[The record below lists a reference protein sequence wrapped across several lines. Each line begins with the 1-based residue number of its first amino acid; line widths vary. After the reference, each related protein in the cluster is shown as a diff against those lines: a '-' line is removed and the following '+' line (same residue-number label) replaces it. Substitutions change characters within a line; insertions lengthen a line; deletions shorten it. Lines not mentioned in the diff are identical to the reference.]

1 MELFATNAPWR
12 RSMYDFNLSLG
23 KSIYL
28 SEALFWN
35 FPELLIFKA
44 LQRAMPVRFFDD
56 FFSHMA
62 TSFGG
67 QRI

>member
-1 MELFATNAPWR
+1 
-12 RSMYDFNLSLG
+12 MYHFNLSLG